1 MRLPIL
7 AGLAM
12 ALILSGCQNGST
24 IAPPG
29 PPPPLHG
36 PQAWAITTGGSSQSD
51 AMQAFDY
58 YPNAMT
64 IDVGD
69 TITFTDQVPEP
80 HTVSI
85 PPAGATPPPGPPQP
99 PVGGTTF
106 DGTAYISSGFLAPNQ
121 NYTVT
126 FTKAGTYK
134 VYCLIHQPEMTG
146 TIVVQPAG
154 TSYPKDQSQ
163 YFAESSADLTLDLGD
178 ASNSVATFPY
188 AIGGLHLAAG
198 IAPGLAAGAPAQS
211 TVMRFLNAT
220 TLGSQPLNA
229 TVPLGGTI
237 TWTNQSN
244 NAPHTI
250 SFPIAGQGPPAGP
263 PGRGGGR

>member
-1 MRLPIL
+1 
-7 AGLAM
+7 
-12 ALILSGCQNGST
+12 
-24 IAPPG
+24 
-29 PPPPLHG
+29 
-36 PQAWAITTGGSSQSD
+36 
-51 AMQAFDY
+51 MQAFDY
-58 YPNAMT
+58 YPNAIT

-69 TITFTDQVPEP
+69 AITFTDQVTEP

-85 PPAGATPPPGPPQP
+85 PPAGAMPPPGPPQP

-106 DGTAYISSGFLAPNQ
+106 DGTAYISSGFLSPNQ

-134 VYCLIHQPEMTG
+134 VYCLIHQPEMQG

-154 TSYPKDQSQ
+154 TPYPKDQSQ
-163 YFAESSADLTLDLGD
+163 YLSESSADLTLDLGD

-188 AIGGLHLAAG
+188 ASGGLHLAAG
-198 IAPGLAAGAPAQS
+198 IAPGLAAGPPAQS
-211 TVMRFLNAT
+211 TVMRFLNDK
-220 TLGSQPLNA
+220 TLGSQPLNV
-229 TVPLGGTI
+229 TVPLGGTV

-250 SFPIAGQGPPAGP
+250 SFPIAGQAPPPGPPDAPPFGLPVYDGTAYVNSGP
-263 PGRGGGR
+263 INPGGSFSLTFTHVGTYTYYCRFHSPEGMIGTVTVI